1 VKNANILQRNQYWG
15 YQASFACESTAK
27 ILNTSSAR
35 LPSREIT
42 LPGLTERLFW
52 PIAKRWIAGREI
64 DDAIQAA
71 KQANARKIDS
81 IINRLGE
88 HTPDPKLIQE
98 YTEEYLILLEAM
110 KQAGV
115 SGCISVKPTQL
126 GLSADTALY
135 KKNVSVVLEKADNE
149 NRFTW
154 VDMESSAYTEPTLQ
168 VYKELVDS
176 YGQMGVC
183 LQANLKRTESD
194 LKSLLAREGKIRL
207 TKGAYSENDQIA
219 YKKRKMV
226 SENYLSLMK
235 ILFEQG
241 TRFGIAT
248 HDEKMVLQAEELS
261 KEHKPEFEFQ
271 MLKGIRDDL
280 KEKLVGQGYRVS
292 DYIPYGPEWY
302 NYSKRRLRE
311 RKRTVF
317 LLIRSITG

>member
-1 VKNANILQRNQYWG
+1 M
-15 YQASFACESTAK
+15 
-27 ILNTSSAR
+27 
-35 LPSREIT
+35 
-42 LPGLTERLFW
+42 FW
-52 PIAKRWIAGREI
+52 PIAKKWIAGREI
-64 DDAIQAA
+64 SDAIQVAE
-71 KQANARKIDS
+71 QANARKIDS

-88 HTPDPKLIQE
+88 HTPDPQLIQE
-98 YTEEYLILLEAM
+98 YTEEYIKLLEAM
-110 KQAGV
+110 RQAGV
-115 SGCISVKPTQL
+115 SGCISIKPTQL

-135 KKNVSVVLEKADNE
+135 KKNVSAILEKADSE
-149 NRFTW
+149 KRFTW
-154 VDMESSAYTEPTLQ
+154 VDMEGSAYTEPTLQ

-176 YGQMGVC
+176 YGRMGVC

-219 YKKRKMV
+219 FKKKKMV
-226 SENYLSLMK
+226 DENYVSLMK
-235 ILFEQG
+235 MLFEQG

-261 KEHKPEFEFQ
+261 KDHKPEFEFQ

-280 KEKLVGQGYRVS
+280 KEKLAGQGYRVS

-317 LLIRSITG
+317 LLIRSVTG